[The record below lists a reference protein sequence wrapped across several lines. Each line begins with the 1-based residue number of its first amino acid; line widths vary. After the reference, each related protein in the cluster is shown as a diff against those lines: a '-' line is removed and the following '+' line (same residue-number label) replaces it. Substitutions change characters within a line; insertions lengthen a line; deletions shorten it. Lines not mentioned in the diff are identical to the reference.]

1 MVTSTGPPT
10 PNGVGGPTPP
20 LVSRGS
26 EEELEM
32 KIPTVGSPSGGVGGV
47 PTAPPHLVE
56 EKAPAPARGRG
67 GLIMNRKDDDEPL
80 PTSLGA
86 TDHPLTQGGGK
97 EPPPTWKGK
106 GKKGGRETS
115 I

>member
-47 PTAPPHLVE
+47 PTAPP
-56 EKAPAPARGRG
+56 PP
-67 GLIMNRKDDDEPL
+67 
-80 PTSLGA
+80 
-86 TDHPLTQGGGK
+86 GGG
-97 EPPPTWKGK
+97 EGACPCTGA
-106 GKKGGRETS
+106 GGAHYES
-115 I
+115 EG